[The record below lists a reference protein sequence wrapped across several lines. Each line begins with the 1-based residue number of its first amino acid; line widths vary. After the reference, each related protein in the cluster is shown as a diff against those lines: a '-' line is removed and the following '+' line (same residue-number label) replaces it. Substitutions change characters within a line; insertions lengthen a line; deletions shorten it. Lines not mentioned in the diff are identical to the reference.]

1 MRWKAAAAALL
12 LVLVCGRAGTD
23 EGMYTFDNP
32 PLESWK
38 KNYGFKPD
46 GDWIAHIMQSAV
58 RFNNGGSGAFV
69 SSHGLVV
76 TNHHVG
82 FDCIQKLS
90 TPEEDF
96 VEEGFTALKMED
108 EAPCPDLELNVLVSL
123 EDVTLR
129 VTAAAK
135 GAADDAEAGKLRRME
150 AAKIEKECQDETG
163 LRCDVTA
170 LYGGGQYT
178 LHRYRRHTEVRLVMA
193 PEQQAAFFGGNYD
206 NFTYPR
212 YDLDFSLFRVYEDGK
227 PYHPPHFLKWSG
239 TGPAEGEL
247 VFVIGNPGSTG
258 RLLTVSQLEFL
269 RDVKYPNRLR
279 TFERVKKVLEAYG
292 AESEEHARQV
302 KKDLFTYDNALKAYH
317 GLLEGVT
324 AQGLLEKKKEEEAAF
339 KKALKKHPAE
349 YGKTKGS
356 WDRIA
361 AAQEAHA
368 HIHVPQYLVQ
378 ALVGR
383 SEILR
388 RAVSIV
394 QLVAEKKKPNEER
407 LEEYRDSALPSLEL
421 DLFSDAPIYR
431 ELEKVMLEN
440 SLNEILDVLGRDHA
454 VAKAALGDETPAG
467 IAAGVA
473 EQTALADVKKRRKLV
488 EKGDKLGLKQWEKFP
503 AVTMDPAMQLALRLD
518 PVLRE
523 LEKRYEDEVQSVE
536 RSEGLLLAGAR
547 FKVYGTDFPPDATFT
562 PRIAYGT
569 VKGYEAEGT
578 LVPYKT
584 TFYGLFSRSAA
595 FGGAAPFHLSP
606 RWLKKK
612 AKLDMAA
619 ALNFCYTADTI
630 GGNSGSPVINRK
642 GELVGLNFD
651 RNFHGLGSRY
661 YYYEEEKAR
670 AVAVHSAGMLEALR
684 SIFDA
689 AAVVKELV
697 TGKMPSGGPS

>member
-1 MRWKAAAAALL
+1 MAALL
-12 LVLVCGRAGTD
+12 LVLVCGRAETD

-32 PLESWK
+32 PLEAWK
-38 KNYGFKPD
+38 TDYGFEP
-46 GDWIAHIMQSAV
+46 GGGWIEHIMQSAV

-69 SSHGLVV
+69 SAHGLVV

-90 TPEEDF
+90 TAEKDF
-96 VEEGFTALKMED
+96 VEEGFTALKLED

-123 EDVTLR
+123 EDVTQR

-150 AAKIEKECQDETG
+150 TAKIEKECQDDTG

-193 PEQQAAFFGGNYD
+193 PEQQAAFFGGNFD

-227 PYHPPHFLKWSG
+227 PYQPPHFLKWSK
-239 TGPAEGEL
+239 TGPAEGDL

-279 TFERVKKVLEAYG
+279 TFKRIKDVLEAY
-292 AESEEHARQV
+292 ADQSDEHARQV
-302 KKDLFTYDNALKAYH
+302 KKDLFSYDNALKAYR

-324 AQGLLEKKKEEEAAF
+324 GQGLLEKKKKEEAEF
-339 KKALKKHPAE
+339 KKALKKHPGIFE
-349 YGKTKGS
+349 KTRDS

-368 HIHVPQYLVQ
+368 DIHVARYLVS

-388 RAVSIV
+388 RAVAIV

-431 ELEKVMLEN
+431 ELEKTMIEN
-440 SLNEILDVLGRDHA
+440 SLNEILDVLGKDHA
-454 VAKAALGDETPAG
+454 VAKAALGDDTPAG
-467 IAAGVA
+467 IAAGVS
-473 EQTALADVKKRRKLV
+473 EQTALGDVKKRRKLV
-488 EKGDKLGLKQWEKFP
+488 DKGANLGQKQWEKS
-503 AVTMDPAMQLALRLD
+503 AVVSMDPAMQLALRLD
-518 PVLRE
+518 PIVRE
-523 LEKRYEDEVQSVE
+523 LKRRYEDEVESVE
-536 RSEGLLLAGAR
+536 RSEGLLLAEAR
-547 FKVYGTDFPPDATFT
+547 FEVFGKNIPPDATFT

-578 LVPYKT
+578 LVSHKT
-584 TFYGLFSRSAA
+584 TFYGLFARSAA
-595 FGGAAPFHLSP
+595 FGGAAPFHLPP

-612 AKLDMAA
+612 KNLDMAA

-642 GELVGLNFD
+642 GELMGLNFD
-651 RNFHGLGSRY
+651 RNFSGLGSRY

-670 AVAVHSAGMLEALR
+670 AVAVHSAGILEALAGIFEAP
-684 SIFDA
+684 SI
-689 AAVVKELV
+689 VQELLS
-697 TGKMPSGGPS
+697 GKMPSPDQP